1 MKGLGEKEADAWSRQ
16 VETSR
21 RFEALLMGV
30 VSRGPLG
37 YTLSLTLFSAF
48 ISDLDEVM
56 DNDPTQWGRG
66 RKRIAEPTEQ
76 GWTHRILGTR
86 NISHQNHGGAYD

>member
-1 MKGLGEKEADAWSRQ
+1 MKGLGEKEANSWSRQ
-16 VETSR
+16 VEASR
-21 RFEALLMGV
+21 KFEALLMGV
-30 VSRGPLG
+30 ISRCPSG
-37 YTLSLTLFSAF
+37 YTLSLPLFSAF

-76 GWTHRILGTR
+76 GQTHHILGTR
-86 NISHQNHGGAYD
+86 NIFHQNHGGAYD